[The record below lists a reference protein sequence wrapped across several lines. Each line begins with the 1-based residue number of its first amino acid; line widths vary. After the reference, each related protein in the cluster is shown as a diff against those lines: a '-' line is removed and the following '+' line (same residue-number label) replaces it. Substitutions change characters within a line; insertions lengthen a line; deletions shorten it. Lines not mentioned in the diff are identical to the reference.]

1 MQTLLIERQQSS
13 LVKEQ
18 EKKKRAARLKKL
30 FTVEYSDS
38 DEDLEYVLAT
48 REAQKNLSKMVEKI
62 DMHLQVEQKILEA
75 W

>member
-1 MQTLLIERQQSS
+1 MFIKALKS
-13 LVKEQ
+13 LFKKEAEFLKKEQ

-62 DMHLQVEQKILEA
+62 DMHLQVE
-75 W
+75 